1 MIDYLIGEVF
11 RKNGVSTTIL
21 VNGSVGY
28 EVFIPLCYTNYKE
41 KEILS
46 LDIVHVQKEDGRET
60 LYGFF
65 DMASKIFFNSL
76 LTVDGI
82 GDKKAFSILAKN
94 TPIELMDMVNLK
106 DLNAFKKVKGVGPKT
121 AEKIIEKLAGKIV
134 FEEFKTVF
142 NDTREAL
149 MTLGLSIKEIDSF
162 IDGLDK
168 TKDYDIHELI
178 KDALSKN

>member
-11 RKNGVSTTIL
+11 RKNAISTTIL
-21 VNGSVGY
+21 TNGSVGY
-28 EVFIPLCYTNYKE
+28 EVFIPLCYNNYKV
-41 KEILS
+41 KDILN
-46 LDIVHVQKEDGRET
+46 LDIVHIQKEDGRET

-65 DMASKIFFNSL
+65 DAPSKLFFNSL

-94 TPIELMDMVNLK
+94 TPIELMDMVNAK

-134 FEEFKTVF
+134 FEEFKAVF
-142 NDTREAL
+142 NDAKEAL
-149 MTLGLSIKEIDSF
+149 LSLGLSAKEVDTF

-168 TKDYDIHELI
+168 TKDYNIHDLI
-178 KDALSKN
+178 KECLGNN